1 MNVDAELEK
10 KLDSWIEAHS
20 DELLANL
27 SSLVAIRS
35 VSEKD
40 KDGYPYG
47 KGCHDVLQEAQ
58 RIAEGYGF
66 PCSNRRVHE

>member
-1 MNVDAELEK
+1 MNVDSELEK

-20 DELLANL
+20 DELLADL

-47 KGCHDVLQEAQ
+47 KGCHDVLQEA
-58 RIAEGYGF
+58 
-66 PCSNRRVHE
+66 